1 MRISK
6 VTTRV
11 GDGGETHLGDGS
23 RVPKSSPRVAAYGTV
38 DELNSLLGL
47 ALAHGLDP
55 EITPWV
61 RRVQNELFRVGGGLC
76 FPGGGKDHRGMPTVE
91 SRHVQVLEKEMERL
105 LEYLPPLEE
114 FLLPGGSPGAAAL
127 HVARTVCRRSERL
140 VVALGREDAVDETV
154 VIYLNRLSDW
164 LFVLAR
170 YENHRRGVAEPLW
183 DKSV

>member
-6 VTTRV
+6 VTTRA
-11 GDGGETHLGDGS
+11 GDGGDTHLGDGTK
-23 RVPKSSPRVAAYGTV
+23 VPKSSPRVAAYGTV

-47 ALAHGLDP
+47 ALAYGLDP
-55 EITPWV
+55 EIAPPV

-76 FPGGGKDHRGMPTVE
+76 FPGGGKDRPSMPTVE
-91 SRHVQVLEKEMERL
+91 SRHVQTLEAEMERL
-105 LEYLPPLEE
+105 LEQLPPLEE
-114 FLLPGGSPGAAAL
+114 FLLPGGSPSAAAL
-127 HVARTVCRRSERL
+127 HVARTVCRRAERL
-140 VVALGREDAVDETV
+140 VVALGKDDAVDDAV

-170 YENHRRGVAEPLW
+170 YENRRRGVDEPLW